1 MNYSFNNNYLYTFNH
16 YFTQDSGNGGPPHV
30 KTTER
35 VNRNRKT
42 VHEFHHWFA
51 TTNVLF
57 NLIKRDRFQPKAL
70 STVFNIPFVED
81 AADETPAGCA
91 IPVRFAPRD
100 GREKT
105 IGRRTEERMRRK
117 TITVHRWKLFFV
129 NQTPCTRFFSIEI
142 TMRLTSKPLR
152 ALHENKR
159 ERDKRKTKNDQTTRR
174 RKYGREGEGFEKLN
188 WTLTKDPRVWQWIVT
203 HASMFANGRCR
214 YWFFSAVFHPYRAI
228 SNRERRAQN
237 RHVFFHPSTILRTVR
252 FCRSVF
258 LSTSERSFRVC
269 LFEERNVDSFLWKK
283 LMAERNYLRSLIAS
297 KCAKSDCMERVICD
311 RISKND

>member
-117 TITVHRWKLFFV
+117 TITVHRWKLFFASKPNSMHPFFLHWNYHEADV
-129 NQTPCTRFFSIEI
+129 ETTACTPWEQTRERQKKNEKWSDNTKKEIWAGGGGIWKVKLNFDEGSPRVTMNCYARLDVRKWSLSLLILLGRVSPVSGNFQSRKTGTKPPCFFSPFHDSSYRSI
-142 TMRLTSKPLR
+142 LSF
-152 ALHENKR
+152 
-159 ERDKRKTKNDQTTRR
+159 
-174 RKYGREGEGFEKLN
+174 GFSFHVG
-188 WTLTKDPRVWQWIVT
+188 TFVS
-203 HASMFANGRCR
+203 SMFVWG
-214 YWFFSAVFHPYRAI
+214 
-228 SNRERRAQN
+228 
-237 RHVFFHPSTILRTVR
+237 T
-252 FCRSVF
+252 
-258 LSTSERSFRVC
+258 
-269 LFEERNVDSFLWKK
+269 
-283 LMAERNYLRSLIAS
+283 
-297 KCAKSDCMERVICD
+297 
-311 RISKND
+311 